1 MRAAA
6 KGQDVNSQEIASTLW
21 ALARARGAAA
31 GASGEARQ
39 RGRCEVPGFS
49 SQGIA
54 GTLWALGSLE
64 ERQAK
69 PVSRICTV
77 ASVKCWYVNSQAVAK
92 TIWAWPRS

>member
-1 MRAAA
+1 M
-6 KGQDVNSQEIASTLW
+6 
-21 ALARARGAAA
+21 
-31 GASGEARQ
+31 
-39 RGRCEVPGFS
+39 PGFS

-54 GTLWALGSLE
+54 GTLWALGTLE